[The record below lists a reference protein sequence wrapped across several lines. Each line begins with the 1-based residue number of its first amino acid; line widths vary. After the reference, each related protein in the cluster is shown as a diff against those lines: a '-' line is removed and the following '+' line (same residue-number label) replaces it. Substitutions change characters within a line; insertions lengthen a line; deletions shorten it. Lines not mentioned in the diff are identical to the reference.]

1 MGLAFGDEVRDAV
14 VDAHVLGGAQRLPDV
29 RLGHRHA
36 VAPGLEH
43 EIAGTRP
50 RLDQAVVFQ
59 QAAGLQRRGQ
69 ADMVGADQGADRG
82 HALVRRKHAVLDG
95 APVVIGQAEIERLRF
110 HAPIMLPVCG
120 WRLGTDAAKVHHN
133 SKEIELLHRYRKPG
147 CVAVAHSRAG
157 VACQHRQ
164 EMIMNPNSSPG
175 PHTTRL
181 DLASASRTFLLRAG
195 ANIVCLSGSLLI
207 DAPRLAENG
216 APCPLRLNAGEAQGG
231 ARRRVAHHR
240 HRRRPAGLPESAGL
254 VGPSG
259 ASAAGW
265 AGTADGVAAR
275 QNRGRSRCAA
285 QHFKMMYDSH
295 IRRGVE
301 QSGSSSGS

>member
-1 MGLAFGDEVRDAV
+1 MGLAFGDEVRDTV

-29 RLGHRHA
+29 RLGHRRYA

-164 EMIMNPNSSPG
+164 EMIMNPNSP
-175 PHTTRL
+175 
-181 DLASASRTFLLRAG
+181 RA
-195 ANIVCLSGSLLI
+195 AH
-207 DAPRLAENG
+207 DAPGSGQRRLADIPAAGRRQHRLPERQPAHRCAAPGRKRRAVPAAAPECERG
-216 APCPLRLNAGEAQGG
+216 AGRG

-240 HRRRPAGLPESAGL
+240 HRRRPTGMPESAGL
-254 VGPSG
+254 DGPSG
-259 ASAAGW
+259 AFAAGW
-265 AGTADGVAAR
+265 AGAADG
-275 QNRGRSRCAA
+275 
-285 QHFKMMYDSH
+285 
-295 IRRGVE
+295 RRGASKTGAESMRCTTFQNDV
-301 QSGSSSGS
+301 

>member
-1 MGLAFGDEVRDAV
+1 MPTYWAAPSACRMSGSATGGMPLRRGLSK
-14 VDAHVLGGAQRLPDV
+14 
-29 RLGHRHA
+29 
-36 VAPGLEH
+36 
-43 EIAGTRP
+43 IAGTRP

-164 EMIMNPNSSPG
+164 EMIMNPNSPPG
-175 PHTTRL
+175 PH
-181 DLASASRTFLLRAG
+181 
-195 ANIVCLSGSLLI
+195 
-207 DAPRLAENG
+207 DAPGSGQRRLADIP
-216 APCPLRLNAGEAQGG
+216 AAG
-231 ARRRVAHHR
+231 RRQHR
-240 HRRRPAGLPESAGL
+240 LPE
-254 VGPSG
+254 
-259 ASAAGW
+259 
-265 AGTADGVAAR
+265 R
-275 QNRGRSRCAA
+275 QPAHRCAA
-285 QHFKMMYDSH
+285 PGRK
-295 IRRGVE
+295 RRAVPAAAPECERGAGRGHGGVLRITAIGAA
-301 QSGSSSGS
+301 QLVCLNPPGWMARLGHCCGVGWRC